1 MRYEKLE
8 PKYENHIKSSQ
19 KILEFWVSAY
29 WITAG
34 DCIVK
39 CEGSTQ

>member
-1 MRYEKLE
+1 MKNLSQSMRIISKAH
-8 PKYENHIKSSQ
+8 K